1 MIHQMKKKPGSPYLH
16 RPTKVF
22 LCGLWAIAGLSAA
35 ACGSEK
41 DAQDKE
47 KEEPEQV
54 LSAGETA
61 EVKAFVLREQDFQRE
76 LVSNG
81 MVRAAQKADLRFENA
96 EIVED
101 IFVKNGQQVKKG
113 QKIAQLEPFK
123 LESALKQASDNLEKA
138 KLDLQDILIGQG
150 YAPED
155 SLKVPEETMR
165 IARVKSNYGHS
176 LVQYEMARHDLS
188 RSVLYAPY
196 DGIVAN
202 LSAKKHNLPPAG
214 DPFCTII
221 ATEGMDALFTVLETE
236 LPLIRKGDRVELSP
250 FSVQNGQV
258 SATVDEI
265 NPLVDENGMV
275 KVKAR
280 IQGRAQG
287 LYEGMNVRVRVQR
300 SAGRHLVIP
309 KEALVLRNNR
319 KVVFTAKDG
328 QALWN
333 YVQTGQENSTGYVVT
348 EGLQAG
354 DSVIYN
360 GNLNLA
366 HETPIKVVPERV
378 QKE

>member
-1 MIHQMKKKPGSPYLH
+1 MIHQTKNKPHDHHLWISA
-16 RPTKVF
+16 KAF
-22 LCGLWAIAGLSAA
+22 LCALWAVAGLSTGS
-35 ACGSEK
+35 CGGGKEAQEDEK
-41 DAQDKE
+41 DA
-47 KEEPEQV
+47 PEQA

-61 EVKAFVLREQDFQRE
+61 EVKAFALREQDFQRE

-81 MVRAAQKADLRFENA
+81 TVRAAQKADLRFEN
-96 EIVED
+96 EGIVED
-101 IFVKNGQQVKKG
+101 IFVKNGQRVQKG

-123 LESALKQASDNLEKA
+123 LESALKQASEALEKA

-150 YAPED
+150 YAPAD

-176 LVQYEMARHDLS
+176 VVQHEMAGHNLS

-196 DGIVAN
+196 DGVVAN

-214 DPFCTII
+214 EPFCTVI

-236 LPLIRKGDRVELSP
+236 LPLVRKGDRVELSP

-258 SATVDEI
+258 SAVVDEI

-300 SAGRHLVIP
+300 SSGKQLVIP

-319 KVVFTAKDG
+319 KVVFTAKNG
-328 QALWN
+328 MALWN

-348 EGLQAG
+348 EGLRAG
-354 DSVIYN
+354 DSVIYE

-366 HETPIKVVPERV
+366 HETPIKVVE
-378 QKE
+378 

>member
-1 MIHQMKKKPGSPYLH
+1 V
-16 RPTKVF
+16 R
-22 LCGLWAIAGLSAA
+22 
-35 ACGSEK
+35 
-41 DAQDKE
+41 DN
-47 KEEPEQV
+47 EEDRPEQV
-54 LSAGETA
+54 VLSPSEIV
-61 EVKAFVLREQDFQRE
+61 EVKAFEIKEMDFQRE

-81 MVRAAQKADLRFENA
+81 TVSAAQRVDLRFENA

-101 IFVKNGQQVKKG
+101 IFVKNGQQVRKG
-113 QKIAQLEPFK
+113 QKIAQMEPFK
-123 LESALKQASDNLEKA
+123 LQNALKQASDALEKA

-150 YAPED
+150 YAPAD

-176 LVQYEMARHDLS
+176 LIQHEMAEHNLS

-196 DGIVAN
+196 DGVVAN
-202 LSAKKHNLPPAG
+202 LSAKKHNIPPAG

-221 ATEGMDALFTVLETE
+221 ATAGMDALFTVLETE
-236 LPLIRKGDRVELSP
+236 LPLVRKGDRVELSP

-258 SATVDEI
+258 SAVVDEI
-265 NPLVDENGMV
+265 NPLVDEKGMV

-300 SAGRHLVIP
+300 SSGRHLVIP

-328 QALWN
+328 MALWN
-333 YVQTGQENSTGYVVT
+333 YVQTGEENSTGYVVT
-348 EGLQAG
+348 EGLRAG
-354 DSVIYN
+354 DSVIYE

-366 HETPIKVVPERV
+366 HETPIKVVE
-378 QKE
+378 